1 MGDDGSRYSFR
12 KRRRPQQDGVD
23 EALSQLL
30 ELTASCGRLVIFS
43 GSGLSANSGMSMFST
58 KNGLYERARQRFK
71 IQDGIKLFSYPF
83 YKQRRMDVQQFFAQ
97 IYGEAKNSKASPGHV
112 AIAQLH
118 ELGKLQ
124 RHYTLNIDGLAE
136 VVGMDTWHHEKN
148 PEGITVE
155 MHGNISYVVCPSCH
169 ATERLSGPVM
179 ATMKA
184 AQPLACTACGQ
195 DEMRFKVM
203 LYDDEE
209 GDCITPEDVFERL
222 EDDLAVA
229 DGVLW
234 VGISFEQSAS
244 TEYFRKVRHML
255 AAAGRLGSVVQVVI
269 NPSDEAAFNVL
280 STVSKR
286 EDVKLLDVR
295 GTSDDVLPAM
305 VSALHAASGTS
316 PDPTSISCSSS

>member
-1 MGDDGSRYSFR
+1 MGDDASRYSFR
-12 KRRRPQQDGVD
+12 KRKRPQQDGSD
-23 EALSQLL
+23 EVLNQLL
-30 ELTASCGRLVIFS
+30 ELTASCGRFVIFS

-97 IYGEAKNSKASPGHV
+97 IYGEAKSSKASPGHV

-148 PEGITVE
+148 PNGITVE

-169 ATERLSGPVM
+169 AVERLSGPVM
-179 ATMKA
+179 STMKA
-184 AQPLACTACGQ
+184 CQPVACSSCHE

-203 LYDDEE
+203 LYDDEQ
-209 GDCITPEDVFERL
+209 GDCITPEDVFEQL
-222 EDDLAVA
+222 EDDLAA
-229 DGVLW
+229 AGAVLW

-244 TEYFRKVRHML
+244 TEYFRKVR
-255 AAAGRLGSVVQVVI
+255 
-269 NPSDEAAFNVL
+269 
-280 STVSKR
+280 
-286 EDVKLLDVR
+286 R
-295 GTSDDVLPAM
+295 GTGAIMTHAVSVLRQRGRSWA
-305 VSALHAASGTS
+305 
-316 PDPTSISCSSS
+316 